1 MKQSNHSNLAVLHN
15 STVFKGNCSK
25 TQPKNGV
32 KPPAIPQAGVEPFP
46 ANSGTPG
53 EQKVKVST
61 TPKRGGVIFRSPL
74 TGTVLADTAAFHT
87 VETLAT
93 PLGTLVTT
101 VDRFNWREY
110 GGLKYWVGSES
121 PSIPADQCECKAGDL
136 ISWFGA
142 AG

>member
-1 MKQSNHSNLAVLHN
+1 MKRSTHSNQAVRHN

-25 TQPKNGV
+25 THPKNGV

-46 ANSGTPG
+46 ANSGTHG

-74 TGTVLADTAAFHT
+74 TGTVLAATKAFHT

-93 PLGTLVTT
+93 PLGILVTA
-101 VDRFNWREY
+101 VDQFNWSEY
-110 GGLKYWVGSES
+110 GGLKYWVNSEM
-121 PSIPADQCECKAGDL
+121 PSIPADRCKCKAGDF
-136 ISWFGA
+136 ISWYGA
-142 AG
+142 AT